1 MLGALVECDLAGL
14 LSSAQKKRLAQLLKR
29 YRQRTDWEIAYRKSE
44 LNRAIQNGVSPRRAV
59 REYGLAVTKLLGHAL
74 EISAR
79 ASLMTPTDD
88 GREFSVTFGR
98 WSVELMM
105 QVDDL
110 FSQRADVSTVEVY
123 QPLELLTADVLTPQS
138 PVWERAFGDL
148 CHLFRGLRLLKN
160 PQRF

>member
-14 LSSAQKKRLAQLLKR
+14 LSSAQRNRLAQLLKR
-29 YRQRTDWEIAYRKSE
+29 YRHRTDWEIAYRKSE
-44 LNRAIQNGVSPRRAV
+44 LSRAIQNGVSPRRAS

-79 ASLMTPTDD
+79 ASLMVPTVD
-88 GREFSVTFGR
+88 GREFSVSFGQ
-98 WSVELMM
+98 WSVDLRM

-110 FSQRADVSTVEVY
+110 FSQKAGVSTGEVY
-123 QPLELLTADVLTPQS
+123 QPLELLTADALTPQS